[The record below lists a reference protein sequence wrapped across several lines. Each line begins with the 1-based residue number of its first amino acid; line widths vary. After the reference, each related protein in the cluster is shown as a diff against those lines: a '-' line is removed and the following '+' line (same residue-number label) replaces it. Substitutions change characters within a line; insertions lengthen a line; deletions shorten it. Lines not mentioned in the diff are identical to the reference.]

1 MTTKEKL
8 FNVLNDQRLIDRMS
22 LRLGEEIKIETR
34 FYTDD
39 RLVVLIDTDSDLYD
53 LVVTPDD
60 EVQISYVERI
70 NSLDHVRK
78 ALAIAEMIQTH
89 LTMNKDWRK
98 QFDYKRNVTKS
109 FTITQTYDIMN
120 LSRKGDSRN
129 VKNLPNTDLI
139 DAINVDR
146 NVVDSGDDFLANADR
161 YDYYDYNN
169 RSCLYCSIYDLYEN
183 V

>member
-8 FNVLNDQRLIDRMS
+8 FNVLNDQRLLDRMS

-34 FYTDD
+34 FYIDD

-78 ALAIAEMIQTH
+78 ALTIAEMIQTH

-98 QFDYKRNVTKS
+98 
-109 FTITQTYDIMN
+109 
-120 LSRKGDSRN
+120 
-129 VKNLPNTDLI
+129 
-139 DAINVDR
+139 
-146 NVVDSGDDFLANADR
+146 
-161 YDYYDYNN
+161 
-169 RSCLYCSIYDLYEN
+169 
-183 V
+183 

>member
-34 FYTDD
+34 SYTDD

-53 LVVTPDD
+53 LVVTLDD

-78 ALAIAEMIQTH
+78 ALTIAEMIQTH

-98 QFDYKRNVTKS
+98 
-109 FTITQTYDIMN
+109 
-120 LSRKGDSRN
+120 
-129 VKNLPNTDLI
+129 
-139 DAINVDR
+139 
-146 NVVDSGDDFLANADR
+146 
-161 YDYYDYNN
+161 
-169 RSCLYCSIYDLYEN
+169 
-183 V
+183 

>member
-34 FYTDD
+34 SYTDD
-39 RLVVLIDTDSDLYD
+39 RLVVLIYTDSDLYD

-78 ALAIAEMIQTH
+78 ALVIAEMIQTH

-98 QFDYKRNVTKS
+98 
-109 FTITQTYDIMN
+109 
-120 LSRKGDSRN
+120 
-129 VKNLPNTDLI
+129 
-139 DAINVDR
+139 
-146 NVVDSGDDFLANADR
+146 
-161 YDYYDYNN
+161 
-169 RSCLYCSIYDLYEN
+169 
-183 V
+183 

>member
-8 FNVLNDQRLIDRMS
+8 FNVLNDQRLLDRMS

-34 FYTDD
+34 SYTDD

-78 ALAIAEMIQTH
+78 ALVIAEMIQTH

-98 QFDYKRNVTKS
+98 
-109 FTITQTYDIMN
+109 
-120 LSRKGDSRN
+120 
-129 VKNLPNTDLI
+129 
-139 DAINVDR
+139 
-146 NVVDSGDDFLANADR
+146 
-161 YDYYDYNN
+161 
-169 RSCLYCSIYDLYEN
+169 
-183 V
+183 

>member
-8 FNVLNDQRLIDRMS
+8 FNVLNDQRLLDRMS

-34 FYTDD
+34 SYTDD

-53 LVVTPDD
+53 LVVTLND

-98 QFDYKRNVTKS
+98 
-109 FTITQTYDIMN
+109 
-120 LSRKGDSRN
+120 
-129 VKNLPNTDLI
+129 
-139 DAINVDR
+139 
-146 NVVDSGDDFLANADR
+146 
-161 YDYYDYNN
+161 
-169 RSCLYCSIYDLYEN
+169 
-183 V
+183 

>member
-34 FYTDD
+34 SYTDD

-78 ALAIAEMIQTH
+78 ALTIAEMIQTH

-98 QFDYKRNVTKS
+98 
-109 FTITQTYDIMN
+109 
-120 LSRKGDSRN
+120 
-129 VKNLPNTDLI
+129 
-139 DAINVDR
+139 
-146 NVVDSGDDFLANADR
+146 
-161 YDYYDYNN
+161 
-169 RSCLYCSIYDLYEN
+169 
-183 V
+183 

>member
-1 MTTKEKL
+1 MITKEKL

-34 FYTDD
+34 SYTDD

-78 ALAIAEMIQTH
+78 ALAISEMIQTH

-98 QFDYKRNVTKS
+98 
-109 FTITQTYDIMN
+109 
-120 LSRKGDSRN
+120 
-129 VKNLPNTDLI
+129 
-139 DAINVDR
+139 
-146 NVVDSGDDFLANADR
+146 
-161 YDYYDYNN
+161 
-169 RSCLYCSIYDLYEN
+169 
-183 V
+183 

>member
-8 FNVLNDQRLIDRMS
+8 FNVLNDQRLLDRMS

-34 FYTDD
+34 SYTDD

-53 LVVTPDD
+53 LVVTLDD
-60 EVQISYVERI
+60 EVQISYVKRI

-98 QFDYKRNVTKS
+98 
-109 FTITQTYDIMN
+109 
-120 LSRKGDSRN
+120 
-129 VKNLPNTDLI
+129 
-139 DAINVDR
+139 
-146 NVVDSGDDFLANADR
+146 
-161 YDYYDYNN
+161 
-169 RSCLYCSIYDLYEN
+169 
-183 V
+183 